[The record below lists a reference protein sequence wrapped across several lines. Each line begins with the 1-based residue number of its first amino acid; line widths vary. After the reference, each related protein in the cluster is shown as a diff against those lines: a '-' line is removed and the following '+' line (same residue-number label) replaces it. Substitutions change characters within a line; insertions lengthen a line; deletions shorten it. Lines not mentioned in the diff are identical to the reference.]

1 MTVKTVK
8 ELIDVLKD
16 YPQNMR
22 VASACL
28 PFDDLKVNL
37 RHYESDNYKVEEFD
51 FIAID
56 QF

>member
-8 ELIDVLKD
+8 ELIDVLKN

-28 PFDDLKVNL
+28 PFDDLEVNL

-56 QF
+56 

>member
-8 ELIDVLKD
+8 ELIDALKD

-28 PFDDLKVNL
+28 QFDDLEVNL

-56 QF
+56 